1 MSVYNWLTLFGIPGL
16 IAGLFSFITLQI
28 KQNNAIKLGL
38 QAILRDRLLQAY
50 EFYGTRGW
58 ANYDEKQNVQ
68 NLYTQYETLGQNG
81 IMEVKHQEF
90 IHLPDAPHSNSNNG
104 DGGNVG

>member
-50 EFYGTRGW
+50 EFYAEVSAQSVVVSISAGSVSS
-58 ANYDEKQNVQ
+58 D
-68 NLYTQYETLGQNG
+68 TLGT
-81 IMEVKHQEF
+81 
-90 IHLPDAPHSNSNNG
+90 AS
-104 DGGNVG
+104 

>member
-1 MSVYNWLTLFGIPGL
+1 MSIYNWLSLFGIPGI
-16 IAGLFSFITLQI
+16 IAGLFGFIIAQV

-50 EFYGTRGW
+50 EYYGTRGC
-58 ANYDEKQNVQ
+58 ANYDEKSNVQ
-68 NLYTQYETLGQNG
+68 NLYDQYEILGPNG

-90 IHLPDAPHSNSNNG
+90 IHLPDAVSQNNNG
-104 DGGNVG
+104 GTHE

>member
-1 MSVYNWLTLFGIPGL
+1 MSVYQWLCLLGIPSIFAGL
-16 IAGLFSFITLQI
+16 IAFVKLQI
-28 KQNNAIKLGL
+28 ATNKAIKLGL

-68 NLYTQYETLGQNG
+68 NLYTQYETLGPNG

-90 IHLPDAPHSNSNNG
+90 IHLPDAPHNNSNNG

>member
-58 ANYDEKQNVQ
+58 ANYDEKQNVL
-68 NLYTQYETLGQNG
+68 NIYTQYEALGPNG
-81 IMEVKHQEF
+81 IMHQKHLKF
-90 IHLPDAPHSNSNNG
+90 LTLPDEAPNQNNG
-104 DGGNVG
+104 GTHE

>member
-1 MSVYNWLTLFGIPGL
+1 MSIYNWLSLFGIPG
-16 IAGLFSFITLQI
+16 IVAGLFSFIVLQV

-50 EFYGTRGW
+50 EFYGIRGW

-68 NLYTQYETLGQNG
+68 NLYTQYEVLGPNG

-90 IHLPDAPHSNSNNG
+90 IHLPDTPHNTTNNG

>member
-1 MSVYNWLTLFGIPGL
+1 MSVYNWLSLFGIPGI
-16 IAGLFSFITLQI
+16 IAGLFGFIIAQV

-50 EFYGTRGW
+50 EYYGTRGW
-58 ANYDEKQNVQ
+58 ANYDEKSNVQ
-68 NLYTQYETLGQNG
+68 NLYDQYEILGPNG

-90 IHLPDAPHSNSNNG
+90 IHLPDAVPQNNNG
-104 DGGNVG
+104 GTHE

>member
-1 MSVYNWLTLFGIPGL
+1 MSIYNWLSLFGIPGL
-16 IAGLFSFITLQI
+16 IAGMFSFIVFQL
-28 KQNNAIKLGL
+28 KQNKAIKLGL

-50 EFYGTRGW
+50 EYYALRGW

-68 NLYTQYETLGQNG
+68 NLYTQYEVLGPNG

-90 IHLPDAPHSNSNNG
+90 IHLPDAEPHN
-104 DGGNVG
+104 